1 MTDKGQNAQK
11 LSSGGA
17 RIENVLAMLKLEELS
32 CFVGVLSQ
40 KGAELCL
47 TGNGVYAIRAEDHGS
62 YGDVILSVRWLH
74 QIHHVTILHNKIC
87 SLFALMDREGSMQ
100 FATIKELIDHYSRS
114 GLKVDKTKIELTTPA
129 KRPSWL
135 LKNTDVEY
143 STTIENTLGAG
154 NFCVVYRGKLRRNGD
169 QINVAV
175 KVCKHTVKER
185 KIPDE
190 IEKVDKAR
198 LELIQEG
205 QLMRSVRHANVIKF
219 YGIAFD
225 TLPVKIVMELCC
237 GGSVEKLLQVFTDQI
252 SVPERVKIAREAAKG
267 LEYLHS
273 KDIVHRDLAVR
284 NILISSQGV
293 SKLADFGLSAFV
305 GDLTGV
311 SVGKE
316 HLPVRWMAPESVRTP
331 RSFFTKSDVWS
342 FGVVVYELF
351 TNGAKIF
358 DEWHAK
364 RIATHIRK
372 GQMPPLGDRFPPS
385 VKSLVEKH
393 CWIVDLSA
401 RSTMED
407 VRKELERIQVEF
419 PIVAMHQLMVNKIP
433 GVLALTELEIEMY
446 RECGLETPM
455 EPCEPQ
461 VEKPQPKN
469 TSTPAVPRLTS
480 VEDQPPKRA
489 KTSRRNRR
497 ETSPECVAQNN
508 RALNKENDGK
518 EVKAVRAPERT
529 YQPPSTPNRSAPPT
543 PGPSTTPP
551 TGSTTP
557 MGSNASTPPTSTP
570 LTPTPKH

>member
-17 RIENVLAMLKLEELS
+17 RIENLLAMLKLEQLS
-32 CFVGVLSQ
+32 CFVGVFNR
-40 KGAELCL
+40 KCAELCL

-74 QIHHVTILHNKIC
+74 QIHHITILHDKIC
-87 SLFALMDREGSMQ
+87 SMFALTDRAGSMQ

-143 STTIENTLGAG
+143 STTKESKLGAG

-175 KVCKHTVKER
+175 KVCKHTIEER

-205 QLMRSVRHANVIKF
+205 RLMRSVRHANVIKF

-237 GGSVEKLLQVFTDQI
+237 GGSVEKFLHLFTDQI
-252 SVPERVKIAREAAKG
+252 SVPERVKIAREAAQG
-267 LEYLHS
+267 LEFLHS
-273 KDIVHRDLAVR
+273 KKMFHRDLAPR
-284 NILISSQGV
+284 NILISKFGV
-293 SKLADFGLSAFV
+293 CKLADFGLSAFV
-305 GDLTGV
+305 DELTGL

-316 HLPVRWMAPESVRTP
+316 HLPVRGMAPESLHTP
-331 RSFFTKSDVWS
+331 RCFSSKSDVWS

-385 VKSLVEKH
+385 VKSLIEKH
-393 CWIVDLSA
+393 CWIVDPDA
-401 RSTMED
+401 RSTMT
-407 VRKELERIQVEF
+407 VVTKQLERIQVEF

-508 RALNKENDGK
+508 RALSKEDDGK
-518 EVKAVRAPERT
+518 ELKAVRAPGRT
-529 YQPPSTPNRSAPPT
+529 HQSPSTPNRSAPPT

-551 TGSTTP
+551 TGSTTRV
-557 MGSNASTPPTSTP
+557 GSNATTPPTSTP